1 MKFYHFKNQSIMK
14 KVIILAVIAIFM
26 LQSCRTS
33 GYGCKGR
40 ATWEQVVRKANRPF

>member
-1 MKFYHFKNQSIMK
+1 MK
-14 KVIILAVIAIFM
+14 KILAIVAIGLL

-40 ATWEQVVRKANRPF
+40 ATWEQVVRKANRPY